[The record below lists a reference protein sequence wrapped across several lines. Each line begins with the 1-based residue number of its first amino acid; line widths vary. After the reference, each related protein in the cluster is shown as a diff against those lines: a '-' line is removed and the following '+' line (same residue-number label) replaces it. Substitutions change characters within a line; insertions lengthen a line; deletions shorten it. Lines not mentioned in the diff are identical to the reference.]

1 MADITPITRAQVN
14 LPEDAFVMAAFGNV
28 YKINEDL
35 LAAWSN
41 ILKQAPRAVLWL
53 MDDNEK
59 TTAELKRKLQQIG
72 VAMHQVQFSTR
83 TSYQEY
89 LARLQVADV
98 FLDSYPYNCGST
110 THDVLNCNLPIVTLS
125 GKTMVSRMGRSM
137 LSALGL
143 HELIANNFSEYVDIT
158 LKIVNDAEYQKELV
172 KSVKSSMARK
182 QKNPKLLTASL
193 ENELLIRMN
202 K

>member
-1 MADITPITRAQVN
+1 
-14 LPEDAFVMAAFGNV
+14 
-28 YKINEDL
+28 
-35 LAAWSN
+35 
-41 ILKQAPRAVLWL
+41 
-53 MDDNEK
+53 
-59 TTAELKRKLQQIG
+59 
-72 VAMHQVQFSTR
+72 VQFSPR
-83 TSYQEY
+83 TSYQDY

-110 THDVLNCNLPIVTLS
+110 THDVLNCSLPMVTLS

-193 ENELLIRMN
+193 ENELLIRIN